1 MALFDYTCAHCG
13 YAREIL
19 CRHDAK
25 KVIHC
30 SKCGEETMVRNN
42 VQSPPV
48 IQFMGR
54 GWPGQEIKLND
65 RLKSGDI
72 ASTKP

>member
-1 MALFDYTCAHCG
+1 
-13 YAREIL
+13 
-19 CRHDAK
+19 
-25 KVIHC
+25 
-30 SKCGEETMVRNN
+30 MVRNN